1 MNSGKNFIDIDHY
14 QLNKN
19 KNEVCGDVFFSRKIK
34 EEGRTIAVLSDGLG
48 SGIKANVL
56 ATMTASMALNF
67 TSNNSPI
74 EHTAEIISNTL
85 PIDSKRQMSYA
96 TFTIVDVGYDAET
109 KIINYDNPEFLLLR
123 DQKFIP
129 IPENTIEINIRGK
142 KKKMY
147 SFDFKIQK
155 EDRIIIFTDGVSQS
169 GIGNANMAFGWG
181 IDNIK
186 KFIIHIIEKDK
197 FISSHDLAK
206 RLVNKANTNDIL
218 KSRDDTSCAV
228 LYLREPRKLLICTG
242 PPFNKSDDNK
252 LGSIIK
258 NYNGKIIISGGTT
271 SHIVSRL
278 INKEINVGLTLDHSG
293 LPPIAK
299 MEGIELVTEG
309 ILTLGKVSEILQ
321 NINTTEVNGEGAAV
335 EIIKNIFSSDII
347 EFIVGTKINNAHQDP
362 NLPVELEIRRN
373 IVKKII
379 KILENKFLKE
389 VHLKFI

>member
-1 MNSGKNFIDIDHY
+1 MNTRKNFIDIDHY

-19 KNEVCGDVFFSRKIK
+19 KNVVCGDVFLSKKIK
-34 EEGRTIAVLSDGLG
+34 EEGKIIAVLSDGLG

-74 EHTAEIISNTL
+74 QHTAEIISNTL
-85 PIDSKRQMSYA
+85 PIDSERQISYA
-96 TFTIVDVGYDAET
+96 TFTIIDIDYDSET
-109 KIINYDNPEFLLLR
+109 KIINYDNPDFLLLR
-123 DQKFIP
+123 NQKFIP
-129 IPENTIEINIRGK
+129 IPENSIEINILGK
-142 KKKMY
+142 NKKMY

-155 EDRIIIFTDGVSQS
+155 EDRIIVFTDGVSQS
-169 GIGNANMAFGWG
+169 GIGNTNMAFGWG
-181 IDNIK
+181 IDNVKI
-186 KFIIHIIEKDK
+186 FIIDLINKYK

-206 RLVNKANTNDIL
+206 KIVNQANNNDIL
-218 KSRDDTSCAV
+218 KPRDDISCAV
-228 LYLREPRKLLICTG
+228 LYFREPRKLLICTG
-242 PPFNKSDDNK
+242 PPFNKFDDNK

-258 NYNGKIIISGGTT
+258 KYNGKVIISGGTT
-271 SHIVSRL
+271 SQIVSRL
-278 INKEINVGLTLDHSG
+278 FNKEIHVGLTLDHSG

-335 EIIKNIFSSDII
+335 EIIKNIFNNDII
-347 EFIVGTKINNAHQDP
+347 EFVVGTKINNAHQDP

-373 IVKKII
+373 VVKKII
-379 KILENKFLKE
+379 KILEEKFLKE
-389 VHLKFI
+389 INLHFI